1 MSQTIKQKP
10 IERKLTGVADIVFC
24 IDASGSMEP
33 CLKGLKD
40 HIKKFLDGLS
50 SNKQISSLSWR
61 LGIVA
66 HDAERFYILDFTS
79 ELDRFKQALKKI
91 KPGAN
96 EYTLPALDWSL
107 DFPWNENAHK
117 IVIAFTDEPL
127 KDGYNPDFQASKKD
141 MLFEKIK
148 NLRCMVY
155 FVGPE
160 CPVYKEIQTLPRCFF
175 VPITEQADFFKVG
188 FEQVLERIGKTLSGS
203 IASSVQAP
211 RVEIE
216 KDIYNIKNEIKV
228 IKI

>member
-10 IERKLTGVADIVFC
+10 VERKLKGVADIVFC
-24 IDASGSMEP
+24 IDASGSMKP

-40 HIKKFLDGLS
+40 HIEKFLDGLC
-50 SNKQISSLSWR
+50 SNQQIASLSWR

-79 ELDRFKQALKKI
+79 DLDRFKGALKKI
-91 KPGAN
+91 KPGGN

-127 KDGYNPDFQASKKD
+127 EDGYNPDFQASKKD
-141 MLFEKIK
+141 ALFEKIK

-160 CPVYKEIQTLPRCFF
+160 CPVYKEIEKLPRCFF
-175 VPITEQADFFKVG
+175 VPINEQADFFQVG

-203 IASSVQAP
+203 VAAAAQVP
-211 RVEIE
+211 RGKSA
-216 KDIYNIKNEIKV
+216 KDIYNIKQEIKV